1 MHAELNDLLSTQQ
14 DKKLILAKKKKR
26 EKKIEL
32 EPTKTAAVTAWYQ
45 NEKFNWT
52 QRYSSYLL
60 LLLNWIDFDTLWKME
75 IFRLF
80 QHHLF

>member
-14 DKKLILAKKKKR
+14 DKKLILAKKENR
-26 EKKIEL
+26 EKIEL
-32 EPTKTAAVTAWYQ
+32 EPTKTAAVPAWYQ

-52 QRYSSYLL
+52 QLLL

-75 IFRLF
+75 IF
-80 QHHLF
+80 HHN

>member
-14 DKKLILAKKKKR
+14 DKKLILAKKRK

-52 QRYSSYLL
+52 QLLL

-75 IFRLF
+75 IFR
-80 QHHLF
+80 HY

>member
-14 DKKLILAKKKKR
+14 DKKLILAKKEKR
-26 EKKIEL
+26 KKIEL

-52 QRYSSYLL
+52 QLLL

-75 IFRLF
+75 IFR
-80 QHHLF
+80 HN

>member
-52 QRYSSYLL
+52 QLLL

-75 IFRLF
+75 IFR
-80 QHHLF
+80 HN

>member
-14 DKKLILAKKKKR
+14 DKKLILAKKEKR
-26 EKKIEL
+26 KKIEL

-52 QRYSSYLL
+52 QLLL
-60 LLLNWIDFDTLWKME
+60 LLLNWIGFDTLWKME
-75 IFRLF
+75 IFR
-80 QHHLF
+80 HN